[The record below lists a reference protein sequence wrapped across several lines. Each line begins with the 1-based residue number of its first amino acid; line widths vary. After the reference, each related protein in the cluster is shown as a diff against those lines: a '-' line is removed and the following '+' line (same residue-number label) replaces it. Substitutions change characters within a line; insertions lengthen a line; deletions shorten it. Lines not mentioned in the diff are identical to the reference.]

1 MAVEVVVT
9 VIEEVI
15 IEGRIIISMHIVDS
29 IEDIT
34 LSDSL
39 NQFFYLYTQW
49 LMSHTVWM

>member
-15 IEGRIIISMHIVDS
+15 IEGRIIIISVHIVDS

-34 LSDSL
+34 SSDSL
-39 NQFFYLYTQW
+39 NQFFYLYTQ
-49 LMSHTVWM
+49 